1 MEATGCLLSE
11 AFGEIED
18 IKIKKKSK
26 KEKKRTETIYP
37 DEIRPVDSHFQ
48 ESSKVIQGY
57 DHNNQF
63 YNINGPSNTYGTH
76 YPIPNQQIINP
87 NIVKEG
93 PQIQREVIQVPQN
106 INETVAHHPI
116 PNEVIDQRKL
126 ISDKEYNDFKEYQRK
141 KYFEIHQRQLSQLE
155 GFSNVNDDFNDV
167 LLFGLMGIFFLIF
180 TDYIY
185 KLGKK
190 TY

>member
-26 KEKKRTETIYP
+26 KEKKKGQIYP
-37 DEIRPVDSHFQ
+37 NELKPVDSHFQ
-48 ESSKVIQGY
+48 ESSKMIQRY
-57 DHNNQF
+57 DDHQY
-63 YNINGPSNTYGTH
+63 YNVNGPSNTYGS
-76 YPIPNQQIINP
+76 YAPIPNQEIINP
-87 NIVKEG
+87 NIVSV
-93 PQIQREVIQVPQN
+93 PQVEQKIEHQVPQT
-106 INETVAHHPI
+106 IDKPI
-116 PNEVIDQRKL
+116 IQQLTPKEVIDERRQ
-126 ISDKEYNDFKEYQRK
+126 ISDQEYNEFKEFQRRK
-141 KYFEIHQRQLSQLE
+141 NFEIHQRQLSQLE

-167 LLFGLMGIFFLIF
+167 LLFGLMGIFYLIF